1 MASPFVN
8 IAITLVIE
16 KESDIN
22 MASLQFIAEGSKD
35 NVTLLLYMLGFSDLW
50 WFSLN
55 SARILSFT
63 PPPLFV
69 MQTLYSVYVYQMN
82 IFFAIQ

>member
-22 MASLQFIAEGSKD
+22 RENLQFIAEERKD
-35 NVTLLLYMLGFSDLW
+35 NVTLLLYMLGFSDL
-50 WFSLN
+50 
-55 SARILSFT
+55 
-63 PPPLFV
+63 
-69 MQTLYSVYVYQMN
+69 
-82 IFFAIQ
+82 

>member
-8 IAITLVIE
+8 IFKITLVIE

-22 MASLQFIAEGSKD
+22 MENFQVIAKGSKD
-35 NVTLLLYMLGFSDLW
+35 NVTLLLCMLGFSGLW
-50 WFSLN
+50 FFSLN

-63 PPPLFV
+63 APPPFV
-69 MQTLYSVYVYQMN
+69 M
-82 IFFAIQ
+82 